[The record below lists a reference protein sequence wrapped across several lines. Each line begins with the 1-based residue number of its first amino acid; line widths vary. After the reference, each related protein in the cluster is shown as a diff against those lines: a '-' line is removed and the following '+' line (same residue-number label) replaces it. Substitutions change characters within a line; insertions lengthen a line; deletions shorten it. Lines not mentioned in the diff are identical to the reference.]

1 MFIESGGAPPAMFI
15 DTTPQPMMNLDTTQA
30 YRAYDTTGPDIQTAI
45 PWQQILPTGGS
56 NPADFLEQIGLRLV
70 TFGKAFDSYALD
82 TGIQEIITETTPET
96 PTQTGRPEQTTSA
109 DKESIN
115 LPETVQQ
122 INPHNGPNSIRE
134 MNGGRAGVVTYD
146 QDLMEQ
152 ILNQLNGGGSEAN
165 QTDDDPRLEPI
176 EINECPGQ
184 SPFPFCDA
192 TSCSNFGLTI
202 YVAFQILLLVLI
214 VASNLTII
222 SVINDMNRNSRNR
235 SSKSNNIF
243 KLSLAIGDLFLGLSI
258 LPGGIQQSVSALI
271 DIQSFNPT
279 KIYLQRAASFNSIP
293 AIIFGGGAVM
303 ATIIGIWSI
312 LMMKID
318 LFLRIKFP
326 LRHNTGK
333 FTTTN
338 RSRAVVIF
346 LWLLAIGMV
355 VVLWKPLGFSWMLS
369 PITLTYAPALPITA
383 DDNSNIMILV
393 YALLVWGLPFL
404 ATIPLG
410 GYLLVTISQARKKL
424 HLRSQASYIKRHSEH
439 TERKN
444 QNRRD
449 WEAICRLVTVELVYV
464 ITFLPILVS
473 HFVYYKYGKC
483 NKHAILMNFISLYIL
498 IAGSFVNLFVYHL
511 MWKEFQ
517 VKLRSLFCGN
527 QVTAHRS
534 QVSTIHS
541 GANTSATLDNHNST
555 QITVTFEIPSS

>member
-1 MFIESGGAPPAMFI
+1 
-15 DTTPQPMMNLDTTQA
+15 
-30 YRAYDTTGPDIQTAI
+30 
-45 PWQQILPTGGS
+45 
-56 NPADFLEQIGLRLV
+56 
-70 TFGKAFDSYALD
+70 
-82 TGIQEIITETTPET
+82 
-96 PTQTGRPEQTTSA
+96 
-109 DKESIN
+109 
-115 LPETVQQ
+115 
-122 INPHNGPNSIRE
+122 
-134 MNGGRAGVVTYD
+134 
-146 QDLMEQ
+146 
-152 ILNQLNGGGSEAN
+152 
-165 QTDDDPRLEPI
+165 
-176 EINECPGQ
+176 
-184 SPFPFCDA
+184 
-192 TSCSNFGLTI
+192 
-202 YVAFQILLLVLI
+202 
-214 VASNLTII
+214 
-222 SVINDMNRNSRNR
+222 MNRNSRNR

-271 DIQSFNPT
+271 DIQSFDPT
-279 KIYLQRAASFNSIP
+279 KIYIQRAQSLNSIP

-346 LWLLAIGMV
+346 LWMLAIGMV

-369 PITLTYAPALPITA
+369 PITLTYAPALPSS
-383 DDNSNIMILV
+383 DGNIMILV

-410 GYLLVTISQARKKL
+410 AYLLVTISQARKKL

-464 ITFLPILVS
+464 ITFLPILIS

-498 IAGSFVNLFVYHL
+498 IGKISSDP
-511 MWKEFQ
+511 
-517 VKLRSLFCGN
+517 KL
-527 QVTAHRS
+527 
-534 QVSTIHS
+534 
-541 GANTSATLDNHNST
+541 
-555 QITVTFEIPSS
+555 TVVILTKILLFEIR

>member
-1 MFIESGGAPPAMFI
+1 
-15 DTTPQPMMNLDTTQA
+15 
-30 YRAYDTTGPDIQTAI
+30 
-45 PWQQILPTGGS
+45 
-56 NPADFLEQIGLRLV
+56 
-70 TFGKAFDSYALD
+70 
-82 TGIQEIITETTPET
+82 
-96 PTQTGRPEQTTSA
+96 
-109 DKESIN
+109 
-115 LPETVQQ
+115 
-122 INPHNGPNSIRE
+122 
-134 MNGGRAGVVTYD
+134 
-146 QDLMEQ
+146 
-152 ILNQLNGGGSEAN
+152 
-165 QTDDDPRLEPI
+165 
-176 EINECPGQ
+176 
-184 SPFPFCDA
+184 
-192 TSCSNFGLTI
+192 
-202 YVAFQILLLVLI
+202 
-214 VASNLTII
+214 
-222 SVINDMNRNSRNR
+222 MNRNSRNR

-271 DIQSFNPT
+271 DIQSFDPT
-279 KIYLQRAASFNSIP
+279 KIYIQRAQSLNSIP

-369 PITLTYAPALPITA
+369 PITLTYAPALPSS
-383 DDNSNIMILV
+383 DGNIMILV

-410 GYLLVTISQARKKL
+410 AYLLVTISQARKKL

-498 IAGSFVNLFVYHL
+498 IGKKF
-511 MWKEFQ
+511 
-517 VKLRSLFCGN
+517 
-527 QVTAHRS
+527 
-534 QVSTIHS
+534 
-541 GANTSATLDNHNST
+541 
-555 QITVTFEIPSS
+555 

>member
-1 MFIESGGAPPAMFI
+1 MFI
-15 DTTPQPMMNLDTTQA
+15 DTTPQPIMNLDTTQA
-30 YRAYDTTGPDIQTAI
+30 YHVYDTTGPELPATAI
-45 PWQQILPTGGS
+45 PWQQILPTGGQP

-70 TFGKAFDSYALD
+70 TFGKAFDSYAMD
-82 TGIQEIITETTPET
+82 TGISDIITETTAET
-96 PTQTGRPEQTTSA
+96 PTETQTGRPRPHTDNEVVTDGP

-146 QDLMEQ
+146 QDLMDQ
-152 ILNQLNGGGSEAN
+152 ILNQLNGETADNETAESE
-165 QTDDDPRLEPI
+165 PGLESLL
-176 EINECPGQ
+176 ELNECPGQ

-192 TSCSNFGLTI
+192 EGCSNFGLTI

-271 DIQSFNPT
+271 DIQSFDPT
-279 KIYLQRAASFNSIP
+279 KIYIQRAQSLNSIP

-369 PITLTYAPALPITA
+369 PITLTYAPALPSS
-383 DDNSNIMILV
+383 DGNIMILV

-410 GYLLVTISQARKKL
+410 AYLLVTISQARKKL

-464 ITFLPILVS
+464 ITFLPILIS

-517 VKLRSLFCGN
+517 VKLRSLFCGKTIN
-527 QVTAHRS
+527 THRS

-541 GANTSATLDNHNST
+541 GSGATSATLDNHNST

>member
-1 MFIESGGAPPAMFI
+1 MFI
-15 DTTPQPMMNLDTTQA
+15 DTTPQPVMNLDTTQA
-30 YRAYDTTGPDIQTAI
+30 YHAYDTTGPELQATAF
-45 PWQQILPTGGS
+45 PWQDILSTGNQP

-70 TFGKAFDSYALD
+70 TFGKAFDSYAMD
-82 TGIQEIITETTPET
+82 TGISDIITETTTET
-96 PTQTGRPEQTTSA
+96 PTEAQTGLPRHHTDNQLDTDDS

-146 QDLMEQ
+146 QDLMDQ
-152 ILNQLNGGGSEAN
+152 ILNQLNSETADIE
-165 QTDDDPRLEPI
+165 TTEGELGLESLL
-176 EINECPGQ
+176 ELNECPGQ

-192 TSCSNFGLTI
+192 EGCSNFGLTI

-271 DIQSFNPT
+271 DIQSFDPT
-279 KIYLQRAASFNSIP
+279 KIYIQRAQSLNSIP

-369 PITLTYAPALPITA
+369 PITLTYAPALPSS
-383 DDNSNIMILV
+383 DGNIMILV

-410 GYLLVTISQARKKL
+410 AYLLLTISQARKKL

-464 ITFLPILVS
+464 ITFLPILIS

-483 NKHAILMNFISLYIL
+483 NTHAILMNFISLYIL

-517 VKLRSLFCGN
+517 VKLRSLFCGKPIN
-527 QVTAHRS
+527 THRS

-541 GANTSATLDNHNST
+541 GSGATSATLDNHNST

>member
-1 MFIESGGAPPAMFI
+1 MFI
-15 DTTPQPMMNLDTTQA
+15 DTTPQPVMNLDTTQA
-30 YRAYDTTGPDIQTAI
+30 YHAYDTTGPELQATAF
-45 PWQQILPTGGS
+45 PWQDILSTGNQP

-70 TFGKAFDSYALD
+70 TFGKAFDSYAMD
-82 TGIQEIITETTPET
+82 TGISDIITETTTET
-96 PTQTGRPEQTTSA
+96 PTEAQTGLPRHHTDNQLDTDDS

-146 QDLMEQ
+146 QDLMDQ
-152 ILNQLNGGGSEAN
+152 ILNQLNSETADN
-165 QTDDDPRLEPI
+165 ETTEGELGLESLL
-176 EINECPGQ
+176 ELNECPGQ

-192 TSCSNFGLTI
+192 EGCSNFGLTI

-271 DIQSFNPT
+271 DIQSFDPK
-279 KIYLQRAASFNSIP
+279 KIYIQRAQSLNSIP

-369 PITLTYAPALPITA
+369 PITLTYAPALPSS
-383 DDNSNIMILV
+383 DGNIMILV

-410 GYLLVTISQARKKL
+410 AYLLLTISQARKKL

-464 ITFLPILVS
+464 ITFLPILIS

-483 NKHAILMNFISLYIL
+483 NTHAILMNFISLYIL

-517 VKLRSLFCGN
+517 VKLRSLFCGKPIN
-527 QVTAHRS
+527 THRS

-541 GANTSATLDNHNST
+541 GSGATSATLDNHNST

>member
-1 MFIESGGAPPAMFI
+1 MFI
-15 DTTPQPMMNLDTTQA
+15 DTTPQPVMNLDTTQA
-30 YRAYDTTGPDIQTAI
+30 YHAYDTTGPELQATAF
-45 PWQQILPTGGS
+45 PWQDILSTGNQP

-70 TFGKAFDSYALD
+70 TFGKAFDSYAMD
-82 TGIQEIITETTPET
+82 TGISDIITETTTET
-96 PTQTGRPEQTTSA
+96 PTEAQTGLPRHHTDNQLDTDDS

-146 QDLMEQ
+146 QDLMDQ
-152 ILNQLNGGGSEAN
+152 ILNQLNSETADN
-165 QTDDDPRLEPI
+165 ETTEGELGLESLL
-176 EINECPGQ
+176 ELNECPGQ

-192 TSCSNFGLTI
+192 EGCSNFGLTI

-271 DIQSFNPT
+271 DIQSFDPT
-279 KIYLQRAASFNSIP
+279 KIYIQRAQSLNSIP

-369 PITLTYAPALPITA
+369 PITLTYAPALPSS
-383 DDNSNIMILV
+383 DGNIMILV

-410 GYLLVTISQARKKL
+410 AYLLLTISQARKKL

-464 ITFLPILVS
+464 ITFLPILIS

-483 NKHAILMNFISLYIL
+483 NTHAILMNFISLYIL

-517 VKLRSLFCGN
+517 VKLRSLFCGKPIN
-527 QVTAHRS
+527 THRS

-541 GANTSATLDNHNST
+541 GSGATSATLDNHNST